1 MSAVVP
7 LDPDSPRGRA
17 LAEELTQV
25 FAEVRLAIAR
35 RQLSKPP
42 KQGTP
47 TPSRP
52 PRQPTRPA
60 APKPP
65 KKGAA

>member
-1 MSAVVP
+1 MSAVMP
-7 LDPDSPRGRA
+7 LDPDSPRGQA

-35 RQLSKPP
+35 RAQSKPP

-52 PRQPTRPA
+52 PAQPKRPA
-60 APKPP
+60 APAQP